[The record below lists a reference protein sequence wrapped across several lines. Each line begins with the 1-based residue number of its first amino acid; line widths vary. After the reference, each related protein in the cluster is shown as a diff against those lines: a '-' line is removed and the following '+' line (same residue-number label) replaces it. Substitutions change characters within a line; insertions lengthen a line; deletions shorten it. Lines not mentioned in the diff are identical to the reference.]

1 MKPCAFSLLNIF
13 TLSKSKMQ
21 ENPNL
26 ISIIIPCFN
35 DDEYIEKAV
44 QSALD
49 QTYKNKEI
57 IVVDDGSNAKTKA
70 VLKRLEPKIDLLIT
84 QDNQGQSI
92 ARNNAIKKAT
102 GAYILNLDSDDH
114 FEKSFCGKAV
124 KKFLEDS
131 EIKIITCHAQRF
143 DKKGEIDVFVP
154 RGGNLEN
161 FLFVNAALGS
171 VMFKKSDWE
180 KTGGYEEEL
189 PILGFEDWEFY
200 IQLLKSGGYA
210 YIIPELLFNY
220 QIREN
225 STTNRIKDLKFDKL
239 KNIIFKHRDLYKEN
253 FDLLILDLIERLKS
267 EEKEKIKNRERM
279 EFNLGNTLLKFPR
292 FIKSLPDRILVK
304 LNSQFR

>member
-1 MKPCAFSLLNIF
+1 MREK
-13 TLSKSKMQ
+13 T
-21 ENPNL
+21 NL

-35 DDEYIEKAV
+35 DHEYIEQAV

-49 QTYKNKEI
+49 QTYENKEI
-57 IVVDDGSNAKTKA
+57 IVVDDGSNAKTRA
-70 VLKRLEPKIDLLIT
+70 VLKNFESKIDLLIT

-92 ARNNAIKKAT
+92 ARNNGIKKAT
-102 GAYILNLDSDDH
+102 GEYILNLDSDDY
-114 FEKSFCGKAV
+114 FEKSFCGRAV

-131 EIKIITCHAQRF
+131 QIKIITCHARRF
-143 DKKGEIDVFVP
+143 DEKGEIDVFVP

-161 FLFVNAALGS
+161 FLFANAALGS
-171 VMFKKSDWE
+171 VMFKKTDWE

-210 YIIPELLFNY
+210 YIIPEVLFNY

-239 KNIIFKHRDLYKEN
+239 KNIIFKHSDLYKEN
-253 FDLLILDLIERLKS
+253 FDLLILDLIERLKA
-267 EEKEKIKNRERM
+267 EEKEKIKNRERI
-279 EFNLGNTLLKFPR
+279 EFNLGNSLLKFPR
-292 FIKSLPDRILVK
+292 FIKSLPSRILIK
-304 LNSQFR
+304 LKSQFR